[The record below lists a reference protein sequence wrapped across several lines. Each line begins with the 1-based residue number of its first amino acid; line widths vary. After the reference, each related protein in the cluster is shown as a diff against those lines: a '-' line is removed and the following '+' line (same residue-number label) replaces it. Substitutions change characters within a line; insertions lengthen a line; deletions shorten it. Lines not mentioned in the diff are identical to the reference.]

1 MVARPNMAQHGTTRA
16 DAVLAR
22 EHTPSLKVALNR
34 TTYNILFTLVL
45 PLIILRL
52 LWRAVR
58 APAYARRWAE
68 RFGFVNLTPGQ
79 SACAGQWLWVHA
91 VSVGESIA
99 AAPMIR
105 KLRTEHPELPIV
117 VTTMTPTGSERVVDM
132 FGDDVCHVYA
142 PYDHP
147 FAVQRFLKAFR
158 PQLLVIMET
167 ELWPNIIHYSKA
179 SGARVIVANARL
191 SEKSARG
198 YEKFAKLG
206 KPMLQQIDCIA
217 VQGPNDAERF
227 RRLGVQDQQL
237 RITGSIKFEMDLPDS
252 LEQKTRELRA
262 LIHGPDGHREGL
274 QGERPVWIAA
284 STRAAPGVG
293 KSVDEEVKVLAA
305 FQRCLQD
312 IPDLLLILVPRH
324 PERFRSAATLCT
336 DLGLNVVKR
345 SEQRAVSAD
354 TNVLLG
360 DSMGEM
366 LAYFSVSDVAFI
378 GGSLVDTGCHNVIE
392 PAALGLPVFV
402 GPSQF
407 NFQAICEQLQEAGAL
422 RTVANEDELA
432 AAIIATLRDED
443 VSRRM
448 GEAGQQFIAANRG
461 ALQRTCD
468 IVLENLRCS

>member
-1 MVARPNMAQHGTTRA
+1 M
-16 DAVLAR
+16 
-22 EHTPSLKVALNR
+22 NR

-68 RFGFVNLTPGQ
+68 RFGFVTLTPEQ

-105 KLRTEHPELPIV
+105 KLRAEHPELPIV

-262 LIHGPDGHREGL
+262 LIHGEGL

-305 FQRCLQD
+305 FQRCLQE

-324 PERFRSAATLCT
+324 PERFRSVATLCT

-345 SEQRAVSAD
+345 SEQRAVTAD

-432 AAIIATLRDED
+432 AAVIGTLRDE
-443 VSRRM
+443 VLCRGM

-461 ALQRTCD
+461 ALQRTCN
-468 IVLENLRCS
+468 IVLENLCSFTVTDKNDRGEK

>member
-1 MVARPNMAQHGTTRA
+1 MVARRATRLCR
-16 DAVLAR
+16 LA
-22 EHTPSLKVALNR
+22 HTPSLKVALNR

-45 PLIILRL
+45 PLIVLRL
-52 LWRAVR
+52 LWRALR

-68 RFGFVNLTPGQ
+68 RFGFVSLTPEQ
-79 SACAGQWLWVHA
+79 AACTGRWIWVHA

-105 KLRTEHPELPIV
+105 KLRAEHPELPIV

-132 FGDDVCHVYA
+132 FGDDVSHVYA

-179 SGARVIVANARL
+179 SGARVVVANARL

-227 RRLGVQDQQL
+227 RRLGVQEQQL

-252 LEQKTRELRA
+252 LAQKTRELRA
-262 LIHGPDGHREGL
+262 LIHREGL

-305 FQRCLQD
+305 FQHCLKES
-312 IPDLLLILVPRH
+312 PDLLLILVPRH
-324 PERFRSAATLCT
+324 PERFRSVAALCT

-345 SEQRAVSAD
+345 SEQREVTAD
-354 TNVLLG
+354 THVLLG

-366 LAYFSVSDVAFI
+366 LAYFSVSAVAFV

-407 NFQAICEQLQEAGAL
+407 NFQAICEQLEEAGAL
-422 RTVANEDELA
+422 RTVADENELA
-432 AAIIATLRDED
+432 TVIIATLRDAAQC
-443 VSRRM
+443 RRM
-448 GEAGQQFIAANRG
+448 GEAGRQFIAANRG
-461 ALQRTCD
+461 ALQRTCN
-468 IVLENLRCS
+468 IVLEYLR

>member
-1 MVARPNMAQHGTTRA
+1 M
-16 DAVLAR
+16 
-22 EHTPSLKVALNR
+22 NR

-68 RFGFVNLTPGQ
+68 RFGFVALTPAQ

-105 KLRTEHPELPIV
+105 KLRAEHPELPIV

-227 RRLGVQDQQL
+227 RRLGVQEQQL
-237 RITGSIKFEMDLPDS
+237 RITGSVKFEMDLPES
-252 LEQKTRELRA
+252 LVQKTRELRA
-262 LIHGPDGHREGL
+262 LIHREGL
-274 QGERPVWIAA
+274 QNERPVWIAA
-284 STRAAPGVG
+284 STRAAPGVS

-305 FQRCLQD
+305 FQRCLQE

-324 PERFRSAATLCT
+324 PERFRSVATLCT
-336 DLGLNVVKR
+336 DLGLHVVKR
-345 SEQRAVSAD
+345 SEQREISAD
-354 TNVLLG
+354 THVLLG

-366 LAYFSVSDVAFI
+366 LAYFSVSDVAFV

-422 RTVANEDELA
+422 RTVSNEEELA
-432 AAIIATLRDED
+432 SAIIGTLRDEE

-448 GEAGQQFIAANRG
+448 GEAGRQFIAANRG
-461 ALQRTCD
+461 ALERTCN
-468 IVLENLRCS
+468 IVLENLGSFKMTDKNDRGEK